1 MCECGRALDQGID
14 IHCGPL
20 GRDYKD
26 GPRMD
31 LVFQTVPFRLRGEDV
46 SVGRLLVLRMG
57 LADFFHRWIMI
68 ARVLLL
74 FPKNATAN

>member
-1 MCECGRALDQGID
+1 
-14 IHCGPL
+14 
-20 GRDYKD
+20 
-26 GPRMD
+26 MD